1 MSELYNGRI
10 MIAGVWAK
18 SLKEV
23 KEAIRQ
29 GSVRV
34 MSSVYSEILLN
45 MAIKDKTMSYDLI
58 HTSYGTL
65 VNFR

>member
-10 MIAGVWAK
+10 ILVGVMAK
-18 SLKEV
+18 NLQEV
-23 KEAIRQ
+23 KEAIKQ

-45 MAIKDKTMSYDLI
+45 MAIDGKTMYDLI
-58 HTSYGTL
+58 HTGYGTL
-65 VNFR
+65 LTFR

>member
-10 MIAGVWAK
+10 ILVGVMAK
-18 SLKEV
+18 NLQEV
-23 KEAIRQ
+23 KEAIKQ

-45 MAIKDKTMSYDLI
+45 MAIDGK
-58 HTSYGTL
+58 H
-65 VNFR
+65 